1 MWNNSLSCW
10 GLNCTICT
18 RTYDRIWQFEFIPC
32 ILVVSSILCQYAQFS
47 TVQWLSSVR
56 IFVMPWI
63 AALWASLS
71 ITNSWSSPKLMSIES
86 VMPSSHLILCRPLLL
101 LPPIPSSTSQLFTW
115 GGQSTGVSALA
126 SVLPKNT
133 QDCVDPIQRK
143 KSTIYTA
150 SYLED
155 LDCFYLKEHGRKKT
169 GYLFLHATEAERKK
183 TKGCITQ
190 LHNNECGFIT
200 QPAIFNIKSNSANA
214 WFPNI
219 KSVLVHSNSA

>member
-1 MWNNSLSCW
+1 MGEWYNDISH
-10 GLNCTICT
+10 
-18 RTYDRIWQFEFIPC
+18 
-32 ILVVSSILCQYAQFS
+32 SIAASIIINIMPFQLQYFNIALHLFS
-47 TVQWLSSVR
+47 NWLSLCYRENEYFQGYYILLKRSN
-56 IFVMPWI
+56 
-63 AALWASLS
+63 
-71 ITNSWSSPKLMSIES
+71 IT
-86 VMPSSHLILCRPLLL
+86 
-101 LPPIPSSTSQLFTW
+101 TY
-115 GGQSTGVSALA
+115 
-126 SVLPKNT
+126 
-133 QDCVDPIQRK
+133 VDPIQRK

-214 WFPNI
+214 
-219 KSVLVHSNSA
+219 